1 MIEVLFDLGI
11 NEKEIM
17 NIKEFIREEDKNDLI
32 NNIELLKNIGCDT
45 ASIKNIIIG
54 NPMFMQRSYSD
65 INKLISYLQELGFTY
80 INLLFDSYPSFLNK
94 DVFEIRDY
102 INDKI
107 SNGELLEDIIDEI
120 DSNPNIIDE
129 V

>member
-1 MIEVLFDLGI
+1 MIEVLFNLGI

-17 NIKEFIREEDKNDLI
+17 NIKEFIREEDKHDLI

-54 NPMFMQRSYSD
+54 NPLFIQRSYND

-80 INLLFDSYPSFLNK
+80 INLLLDSYPSFLNK
-94 DVFEIRDY
+94 DAFEIKNY
-102 INDKI
+102 INNKI
-107 SNGELLEDIIDEI
+107 SNGELLEDVIDEI
-120 DSNPNIIDE
+120 DSNPTVVDE